1 MSGDQGRKIYNLS
14 RDHRPSDEGEY
25 KRIIEAGG
33 KIYQ

>member
-1 MSGDQGRKIYNLS
+1 MSGNHGRKIYNLS
-14 RDHRPSDEGEY
+14 HDHRPSDEGEY